1 MLWNLWHQYIVG
13 TLKFSDP
20 VNIVRFPCSHL
31 FVGCFNLLLRSVFLQ
46 LVLFFISIKYKW
58 NSVVPLQ
65 KYLPKLISSSP
76 SVWIT
81 STNMASVGSSR
92 TPGSVFSKLGPA
104 GSRPVKMNYIYN
116 VFYLF
121 YDIVLQ
127 YNTILHKII
136 QNTTFSIL
144 F

>member
-1 MLWNLWHQYIVG
+1 MEFMTPVHRWDIKVFRPSQYCA
-13 TLKFSDP
+13 FSLFSL
-20 VNIVRFPCSHL
+20 VCWLFQLALTFSIFTTRF
-31 FVGCFNLLLRSVFLQ
+31 
-46 LVLFFISIKYKW
+46 FFIFIKYKW